1 MLGTV
6 LDLRLGDDKNN
17 QRGAMPAKVD
27 VDMLPKSFDARKQW
41 PKCAQLIG
49 TIREQSS
56 CGSCWAVAV
65 GSMVS
70 DRLCIRRSELRRH
83 SPHPDPTFM
92 ASEADILACSGEG
105 EYVDYDSFKAN
116 WFTSYL
122 LAKSS
127 NFYQLLF
134 FRVK

>member
-41 PKCAQLIG
+41 PKCANLIG

-70 DRLCIRRSELRRH
+70 DRLCIRRSELRRY
-83 SPHPDPTFM
+83 SPHPDPAFM

-105 EYVDYDSFKAN
+105 EYVNYENAQKFVFFLYFQN
-116 WFTSYL
+116 F
-122 LAKSS
+122 SS
-127 NFYQLLF
+127 TLQT
-134 FRVK
+134 